1 MTFNHSF
8 DLPHHNG
15 HTPPDLDRKPY
26 SDSIFDDPDPL
37 DSSLLESSMMSPST
51 TDRRDSFATTPFFS
65 PQSTGTPW
73 DDSFPSSATSTTLPE
88 RQMSASSHFEANM
101 SNNPFY
107 NHQQANW
114 FVFDRT
120 ADSRTP
126 VAPATYVPFSS
137 EFDGPTSSFP
147 QAASA
152 APSFGGGLPVNVR
165 PAAIMPPAA
174 GATPLPTSP
183 APGKEWM
190 AMAEQD
196 NLDAHRIPKRIRQN
210 SPPRSLSPG
219 FPRREGVRKKNAR
232 FEIPPERS
240 LANIDQLISQ
250 CENEDDV
257 KELKQQKRLLRNRQA
272 AYVPSVYFGS
282 TGPDSQYWFPLP
294 THANRLIVSIHDT
307 GRRNTP
313 KTWKRRRSI
322 LPNAT
327 SCWSRK
333 SRNYDDS
340 LRTSDWRRPNWSVKT
355 CSLLH
360 RSMP

>member
-15 HTPPDLDRKPY
+15 HTPPDLDRKSYP
-26 SDSIFDDPDPL
+26 DSIFDDPDPL
-37 DSSLLESSMMSPST
+37 EPSLLDSSIMSPSSA
-51 TDRRDSFATTPFFS
+51 DRRDSFATSTPFFS
-65 PQSTGTPW
+65 PQSSGTPW
-73 DDSFPSSATSTTLPE
+73 DDSFPTSATSTTLPE
-88 RQMSASSHFEANM
+88 RQMSVSSHFGDASM

-107 NHQQANW
+107 NHQQSGW
-114 FVFDRT
+114 FSFDRT

-126 VAPATYVPFSS
+126 VAPATYVPFTG

-165 PAAIMPPAA
+165 PAAIMPPTA

-183 APGKEWM
+183 PPGKEWM

-272 AYVPSVYFGS
+272 AYVPPDDLVLPAPIIDFGFYCPNML
-282 TGPDSQYWFPLP
+282 TYY
-294 THANRLIVSIHDT
+294 IVSIHDT
-307 GRRNTP
+307 GRRNTL
-313 KTWKRRRSI
+313 KTWKKRRSI
-322 LPNAT
+322 SLSAMSSLNK
-327 SCWSRK
+327 K

-340 LRTSDWRRPNWSVKT
+340 LRTSHWRRQSSSVRI
-355 CSLLH
+355 CS
-360 RSMP
+360 